1 MKKLVIANWKM
12 NPQTLLEA
20 KRLFHSIEVRLH
32 KFNHIQVL
40 IAPPIVF
47 LPVFAHSQH
56 YSRLCS
62 QNISFVEAG
71 ALTGEVSASQIKQF
85 KVEYAILGHS
95 ERRMYLGETDDMV
108 VKKLDLCFQHKIHP
122 ILCLGGDRLASK
134 TNIKNIILKQFK
146 NRTKRVSSNN
156 LAKIIFAYEPTYAIS
171 TSKNVKP
178 ETGEFASQMI
188 KYIRLLVAKKIGKD
202 KALGVKVLYGGS
214 VNKNN
219 VYDYA
224 SFQDIDGALVGGA
237 SLNSDNF
244 YDVIKEFNHQ
254 ASKQSI

>member
-1 MKKLVIANWKM
+1 MKKLIVANWKM

-20 KRLFHSIEVRLH
+20 RRLFHSTEIRLH
-32 KFNHIQVL
+32 KFNHVQVL

-62 QNISFVEAG
+62 QNISFFDAG
-71 ALTGEVSASQIKQF
+71 ALTGEISASQIKQF
-85 KVEYAILGHS
+85 RIEYTILGHS

-122 ILCLGGDRLASK
+122 ILCLGGDKLASK
-134 TNIKNIILKQFK
+134 MNIKNIILKQFK
-146 NRTKRVSSNN
+146 NCTKEVSDNN
-156 LAKIIFAYEPTYAIS
+156 LVKIIFAYEPTYAIS

-178 ETGEFASQMI
+178 ETGAFASQMI
-188 KYIRLLVAKKIGKD
+188 KYIRSLIAKKIGKT
-202 KALGVKVLYGGS
+202 KAVSVRVLYGGS

-219 VYDYA
+219 VHDYA
-224 SFQDIDGALVGGA
+224 SFQEIDGALVGGA
-237 SLNSDNF
+237 SLDPDNF
-244 YDVIKEFNHQ
+244 YEVIKEFNHQ
-254 ASKQSI
+254 ASKHNV